1 MHITDYSS
9 YTIHRLQ
16 IVQECRE
23 NVTNI
28 RMSAIDKMRSVRR
41 QTIHGTEDRLEE
53 YASHAKNI
61 GDLQVGLMLY
71 QRL

>member
-1 MHITDYSS
+1 M
-9 YTIHRLQ
+9 
-16 IVQECRE
+16 
-23 NVTNI
+23 TNI

-61 GDLQVGLMLY
+61 GDLQVRGWVVEALY
-71 QRL
+71 FM

>member
-1 MHITDYSS
+1 M
-9 YTIHRLQ
+9 
-16 IVQECRE
+16 
-23 NVTNI
+23 TNI

-71 QRL
+71 QTQRL